1 MKTIPAWSRFL
12 GWTIDVFLLFLVIGL
27 IGSRAYASAA
37 TTAVLGASLIPPVR
51 FFFCERTGIELSL
64 WVRTGFL
71 TVLVI
76 LVLALGPDGP
86 EEDTRARG
94 AIGDSAND
102 QTDLAPPSSAEATP
116 DVELFD
122 SFGRLSGGR
131 KPTVGQ
137 VITSSAPGVR
147 YKISEDGLFDA
158 PIKTLIKQRV
168 SLFTGAPSEA
178 ALTTD
183 IRLFAE
189 AAMERFNDNQAGRR
203 CRQLSIFV
211 YGSQEAEGPNWI
223 ARVHMSCA
231 PKEINYD
238 IDERKL
244 AALTEESKV
253 MFGLSLDQRK
263 KCYFELLEASQRA
276 RIESRQN
283 YPDGELLVGGFE
295 RQNDYRSS
303 IEKRYKTELLE
314 RYRVTSEQ
322 GSTIWSEGQNK
333 GWPGP
338 SFQPTP
344 KARLLIGARYTLHE
358 DAEVFVS
365 NLRRTLSE
373 SDWFEPVAFENVLGS
388 NGYSVRTEYGEGWF
402 NEIQL
407 VGTYG
412 KLTRTGAD

>member
-1 MKTIPAWSRFL
+1 MKAIPAWSQFL
-12 GWTIDVFLLFLVIGL
+12 GWTIGVFLLCLAIGL
-27 IGSRAYASAA
+27 IGSGAYASATA
-37 TTAVLGASLIPPVR
+37 TTVLGASLIPPVR
-51 FFFCERTGIELSL
+51 FFFCARTGIELSL
-64 WVRTGFL
+64 RVRAVFL
-71 TVLVI
+71 TVLAI
-76 LVLALGPDGP
+76 LVPALVPDGL
-86 EEDTRARG
+86 EEDTRARN

-102 QTDLAPPSSAEATP
+102 QTDSAPPSNAEATP

-122 SFGRLSGGR
+122 SFRRLSGGR

-137 VITSSAPGVR
+137 VITSSAPSVR

-158 PIKTLIKQRV
+158 PIRTLVKQRV
-168 SLFTGAPSEA
+168 SLFKGVPSEA

-211 YGSQEAEGPNWI
+211 YGSQETEGPNWI
-223 ARVHMSCA
+223 ARVDMGCA
-231 PKEINYD
+231 PNEINYD
-238 IDERKL
+238 IDKRKL
-244 AALTEESKV
+244 AALTEESTV

-263 KCYFELLEASQRA
+263 KCYFELLDVSQRA

-283 YPDGELLVGGFE
+283 YPDAELLVGGFE
-295 RQNDYRSS
+295 RQNEYRSS

-314 RYRVTSEQ
+314 QYKITTEQ
-322 GSTIWSEGQNK
+322 SSTIWSEGQNK
-333 GWPGP
+333 GWPEP

-358 DAEVFVS
+358 DAEVFVA
-365 NLRRTLSE
+365 NLRRMLSE
-373 SDWFEPVAFENVLGS
+373 SDWFEPVAFENVLDS
-388 NGYSVRTEYGEGWF
+388 SGYSVRTEYGEGWF